1 MNRRQR
7 TYLGFRLGAA
17 VLFLL
22 AVSVVPP
29 GVPAGLMVMAAGLIA
44 VLSCVGANAGAAG
57 EQAGAR
63 EQNRW
68 FDSVRAPQGEWPPYD
83 APVEPAPGPQ
93 ATPGRS
99 AAS

>member
-1 MNRRQR
+1 MSRRQR
-7 TYLGFRLGAA
+7 AYLGIRLGAA
-17 VLFLL
+17 VLFLV

-29 GVPAGLMVMAAGLIA
+29 GVPAGLMVMAAGLVA
-44 VLSCVGANAGAAG
+44 VLSCVGVNAGAVG

-68 FDSVRAPQGEWPPYD
+68 FDSVRAPQGEWPPY
-83 APVEPAPGPQ
+83 AEAEEPPR
-93 ATPGRS
+93 ATPGPS

>member
-1 MNRRQR
+1 MSRRQR
-7 TYLGFRLGAA
+7 TYLGIRLGAA

-44 VLSCVGANAGAAG
+44 VLSCVGVNAGAAG

-68 FDSVRAPQGEWPPYD
+68 FDSVRAPQGEWPPY
-83 APVEPAPGPQ
+83 AEAEEPRR
-93 ATPGRS
+93 ATPMPP